1 MGLNLKTSVNRTKKK
16 PLARKGGSETMQEN
30 FERGTLGRMRIHV
43 LPTKRFKTFTVVLY
57 GGVPLSV
64 SRVTSTALI
73 PFVLR
78 RGNRSYPETI
88 AFREKLDDLYGAGF
102 GFNIFKRGDHQVVQF
117 RLDVI
122 NDQFVSSADSL
133 LKEALQFLGETV
145 TAPALENGAFRSQY
159 VEAEKTTV
167 KKRMDAIINDKI
179 RYAAERCVE
188 EMCQGD
194 VYRLH
199 ALGRKEDLSGL
210 NAEVLY
216 QQYREWLG
224 QASWDLYVAGDTNLE
239 EVERLAAQAF
249 EMPSGEPAGYSA
261 PARLPPRDEV
271 RTVVERLDVR
281 QGKLNMG
288 LRTGCLY
295 GSKEYPALLLYNGLL
310 GAFPHSKLFINVREK
325 ASLAYYASSRLDGHK
340 GIMTIQSGIEI
351 QNYEKA
357 VQIIRDQLDAMQR
370 GEFSQ
375 EDLAKTKAMLTGQL
389 REINDSALE
398 RISFDFSAVASGMN
412 LTSEQLISDLNAATM
427 DQIVSAAQA
436 VKLDTI
442 YFLCDLK
449 GES

>member
-1 MGLNLKTSVNRTKKK
+1 
-16 PLARKGGSETMQEN
+16 MQEN
-30 FERGTLGRMRIHV
+30 FVRGTLGRMRIHV

-102 GFNIFKRGDHQVVQF
+102 GFNIFKRGDHQIVQF
-117 RLDVI
+117 RIDVI
-122 NDQFVSSADSL
+122 NDRFVTSADSL

-145 TAPALENGAFRSQY
+145 TAPALENGLFRAQY

-167 KKRMDAIINDKI
+167 AKRLDSIINDKI
-179 RYAAERCVE
+179 RYASERCVE

-194 VYRLH
+194 AYRLH
-199 ALGRKEDLSGL
+199 ALGRKEDLPGL
-210 NAEVLY
+210 DAAVLHEK
-216 QQYREWLG
+216 YREWLE
-224 QASWDLYVAGDTNLE
+224 QASWDLYVAGDTSLE
-239 EVERLAAQAF
+239 EVEKLAAQAF
-249 EMPSGEPAGYSA
+249 QMPQGTPAGYHP
-261 PARLPPRDEV
+261 PAMLPPREEV
-271 RTVVERLDVR
+271 RTIVERLDVR

-295 GSKEYPALLLYNGLL
+295 GSRDYPALLLCNGLL
-310 GAFPHSKLFINVREK
+310 GAFPHSKLFVNVREK

-351 QNYEKA
+351 RNYEKA

-370 GEFSQ
+370 GEFSA
-375 EDLAKTKAMLTGQL
+375 EDLARTKAMLSNQL
-389 REINDSALE
+389 REIQDSALE
-398 RISFDFSAVASGMN
+398 RIGFDFSAAISGKEM
-412 LTSEQLISDLNAATM
+412 TSEQFIADLEAVTP

-442 YFLCDLK
+442 YFLRDLK